1 MTMPKIKEIELD
13 YHEEPCRGKLLCIKI
28 KTSKGLRSDFVELPQ
43 EATIEDAITAANML
57 LAGCK
62 DMTL

>member
-1 MTMPKIKEIELD
+1 MPKIKEIELD
-13 YHEEPCRGKLLCIKI
+13 YHEEPCQGKILCIKI
-28 KTSKGLRSDFVELPQ
+28 KTNKGLRSDFVELPQ

-62 DMTL
+62 DMTY